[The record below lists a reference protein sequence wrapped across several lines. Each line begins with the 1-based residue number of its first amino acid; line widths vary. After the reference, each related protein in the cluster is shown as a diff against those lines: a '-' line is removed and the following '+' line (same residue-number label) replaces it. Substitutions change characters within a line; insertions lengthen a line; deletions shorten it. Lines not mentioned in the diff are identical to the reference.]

1 LVNLPKTE
9 EMILF
14 MVKPVELFYTLVYRS
29 FRQNKKVSHGYTTK
43 ETLNISKAGK
53 EEKLH
58 ENMEP

>member
-1 LVNLPKTE
+1 
-9 EMILF
+9 

-53 EEKLH
+53 GRLYREASTVHRKH
-58 ENMEP
+58 GDMFYVKS